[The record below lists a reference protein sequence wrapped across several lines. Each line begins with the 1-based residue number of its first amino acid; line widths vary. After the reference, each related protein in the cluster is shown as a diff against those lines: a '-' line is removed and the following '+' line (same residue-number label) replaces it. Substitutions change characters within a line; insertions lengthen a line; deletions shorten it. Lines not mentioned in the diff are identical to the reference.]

1 MRALLCLIL
10 EKPTKWNIEHHLHFI
25 SNVAASFLLKIKSF
39 TSVWKPTERPRA
51 YHSYINY
58 ILYSDIDISSSKLLF
73 LIELN
78 QSVLCEFERPGNIDR
93 VNL

>member
-1 MRALLCLIL
+1 M
-10 EKPTKWNIEHHLHFI
+10 PD
-25 SNVAASFLLKIKSF
+25 
-39 TSVWKPTERPRA
+39 
-51 YHSYINY
+51 SYVNY
-58 ILYSDIDISSSKLLF
+58 ILYSDIDISSSKLIF